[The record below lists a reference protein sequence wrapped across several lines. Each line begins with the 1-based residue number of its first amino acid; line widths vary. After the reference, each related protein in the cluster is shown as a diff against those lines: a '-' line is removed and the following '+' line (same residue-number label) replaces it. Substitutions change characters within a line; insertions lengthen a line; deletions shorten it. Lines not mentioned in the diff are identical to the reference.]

1 MPVHP
6 KSPQDLLLAPVA
18 IEIDTNLRQLRDRS
32 QDELLYELA
41 LKLDRPVDIPDRS
54 ARVRAVVDTATRL
67 VHLHGY
73 EASISSDATR
83 LHLSGGSESIDLGL
97 SSSIAD
103 YINGP
108 A

>member
-1 MPVHP
+1 MSVHP

-18 IEIDTNLRQLRDRS
+18 IEIDTNLRRLRDRS
-32 QDELLYELA
+32 RDELLYELE
-41 LKLDRPVDIPDRS
+41 LVLDRPANIADRS
-54 ARVRAVVDTATRL
+54 TRERAVVDAATRW

-73 EASISSDATR
+73 ESSISSDATR

-97 SSSIAD
+97 SRSIAD

>member
-32 QDELLYELA
+32 QDELLYELE
-41 LKLDRPVDIPDRS
+41 LELDRPANVPDRS
-54 ARVRAVVDTATRL
+54 ARERAVVDTATRR

-73 EASISSDATR
+73 EASISSDGTR

-97 SSSIAD
+97 GRSIAD
-103 YINGP
+103 YINEP